1 MGAAVTERTTETT
14 VVAADPETV
23 FSVAVDLEDYPE
35 WASEVRS
42 VAIGERDA
50 EQRPLVATF
59 RAAAFGRSTT
69 YTLRYDYR
77 DAPKAVSWVQV
88 EGDLTSTL
96 DGSYRFEPCDAG
108 TLVTY
113 QLEVELRVPI
123 PGFVK
128 QRAARLVQGIALR
141 DLKARAESLV

>member
-1 MGAAVTERTTETT
+1 MTERAVETI
-14 VVAADPETV
+14 VVAAEPETV
-23 FSVAVDLEDYPE
+23 FAVAIDLEDYPE

-42 VAIGERDA
+42 VTVTERDKKH
-50 EQRPLVATF
+50 RPLVASF
-59 RAAAFGRSTT
+59 RAAALGRSTT

-77 DAPKAVSWVQV
+77 DAPKVLSWVQV
-88 EGDLTSTL
+88 EGDLTSKL
-96 DGSYRFEPCDAG
+96 DGSYRFEAVESG

-141 DLKARAESLV
+141 DLKARAESLG

>member
-1 MGAAVTERTTETT
+1 MTERAVETI
-14 VVAADPETV
+14 VVGAEPDTV
-23 FSVAVDLEDYPE
+23 FAVAIDLEDYPE

-42 VAIGERDA
+42 VSVLDRDK
-50 EQRPLVATF
+50 QHRPTVASF

-77 DAPKAVSWVQV
+77 DAPKQLSWVQV
-88 EGDLTSTL
+88 EGDLTSKL
-96 DGSYRFEPCDAG
+96 DGSYRFEAVDGG

-141 DLKARAESLV
+141 DLKARAESLG